1 MCEIDEFN
9 SPYDQLSMDF
19 NADNIL
25 ADKINE
31 NIPFSISDNS
41 TGSEDNILMNKKRI
55 NKKNHINKKSIEEQK
70 DINPFESQNS
80 IELNEE
86 EKESIKES
94 NLGNKKTLQYTKKN
108 NYLNKNKK
116 NKINSICNFTTKNYS
131 NEIGLLNLENKNNL
145 SNKSFTQKDEIH
157 QQKRTKYSKNESFKF
172 ENENFIEENMGIIS
186 QNKEKNPPENKI
198 ISLNGETKA
207 HTGDKSENHKKIVL
221 NSIVVGDIKSENKS
235 LGIKIK
241 EENSEIKSEII
252 VENNKEE
259 KSEEIK
265 KEKEENSQKENE
277 INYFPQHTYAL
288 QVDEDI
294 DENYDIENI
303 IPNQSKDL
311 GNNDELFNISLSNV
325 DCNKDQ
331 YKCDIINE
339 DNFEKLTN
347 YIII

>member
-1 MCEIDEFN
+1 
-9 SPYDQLSMDF
+9 
-19 NADNIL
+19 
-25 ADKINE
+25 
-31 NIPFSISDNS
+31 
-41 TGSEDNILMNKKRI
+41 
-55 NKKNHINKKSIEEQK
+55 
-70 DINPFESQNS
+70 
-80 IELNEE
+80 
-86 EKESIKES
+86 
-94 NLGNKKTLQYTKKN
+94 
-108 NYLNKNKK
+108 
-116 NKINSICNFTTKNYS
+116 
-131 NEIGLLNLENKNNL
+131 
-145 SNKSFTQKDEIH
+145 
-157 QQKRTKYSKNESFKF
+157 
-172 ENENFIEENMGIIS
+172 MGIIS

-259 KSEEIK
+259 KSEEIQ

-277 INYFPQHTYAL
+277 ANYFPQNTYAL

-294 DENYDIENI
+294 EENYDIENI